1 MSLFENWRSTAYN
14 SEQDEKDQK
23 KFWEGYFK
31 MEESIYEKLLSNHKE
46 IVEGTVKEL
55 ADKYETEI
63 LLFTGFLD
71 GINDS
76 LVNSMKLEEIEESS
90 NVKLEINFEKLYY
103 NMLAAKAEW
112 LYSLPQWDNIL
123 TAEKRKEITK
133 KQRLSGTVIKSKE
146 PGRNDP
152 CPCGSGKKY
161 KKCCGANK

>member
-14 SEQDEKDQK
+14 NEQNEKEK
-23 KFWEGYFK
+23 SKFWEGYFG
-31 MEESIYEKLLSNHKE
+31 MEESIYEKLLSNPEE
-46 IVEGTVKEL
+46 IVEGTLKEL
-55 ADKYETEI
+55 AERFETDI

-90 NVKLEINFEKLYY
+90 NVRLELNFEKLYY
-103 NMLAAKAEW
+103 NMLEAKAEW
-112 LYSLPQWDNIL
+112 LYSLPQWDSIL
-123 TAEKRKEITK
+123 TALRRKEITK
-133 KQRLSGTVIKSKE
+133 EQRLSGTVIKAKE